1 MFFTVQFTS
10 FVRTLVLPIT
20 LLLLR
25 LSTCQVGLSIREV
38 NASRVPTGLTR
49 LSLWSSGLNQFP
61 LFAKW
66 VGNWFKQ
73 TSFTDDNGL
82 LNNLEI
88 FVPVPIDACP
98 WSSVDTWIWI
108 WFPFLVHSWETATK
122 FASTLQSNLF
132 QEPSRKE
139 WQGFLIF
146 SPSLHYFWLQ
156 SIHMNPFFVS
166 SWMQM
171 WVKFRIGGWGR

>member
-1 MFFTVQFTS
+1 MVQFTS
-10 FVRTLVLPIT
+10 FVRTPVLPIILF
-20 LLLLR
+20 LLC

-66 VGNWFKQ
+66 VGNWSKQ
-73 TSFTDDNGL
+73 ISFTDDNGL

-88 FVPVPIDACP
+88 FMPVPIDACP
-98 WSSVDTWIWI
+98 WSSVDIPIWI
-108 WFPFLVHSWETATK
+108 WFPFLVHPWETATK
-122 FASTLQSNLF
+122 FASTLQSNHF
-132 QEPSRKE
+132 QKSSRKE

-146 SPSLHYFWLQ
+146 SPLWITSDYKVSTWILSLC
-156 SIHMNPFFVS
+156 PAECKCES
-166 SWMQM
+166 SS
-171 WVKFRIGGWGR
+171 G